1 MKQERKKYT
10 AKFKADVALAAIKG
24 QLTTAQIA
32 EQYKVSPNMIYKWKE
47 AFIQNAEAVFQVENK
62 DDAKDRKIDHL
73 HRKIGEL
80 EMELDFAKR
89 ASRALG
95 IPMPEND

>member
-1 MKQERKKYT
+1 M
-10 AKFKADVALAAIKG
+10 ALAAIKG

-32 EQYKVSPNMIYKWKE
+32 EQYKVSSNMIYKWKE
-47 AFIQNAEAVFQVENK
+47 AFIQNAEAVFHVENK

>member
-32 EQYKVSPNMIYKWKE
+32 EQYKVSSNMIYKWRRPSSRMRRPYSMWRTKMM
-47 AFIQNAEAVFQVENK
+47 
-62 DDAKDRKIDHL
+62 RKTARLTIYIA
-73 HRKIGEL
+73 R
-80 EMELDFAKR
+80 
-89 ASRALG
+89 
-95 IPMPEND
+95 